1 MSDTLV
7 VNASPL
13 IFLGNAGRLDL
24 LRATGASRIVVPQ
37 AVFDEVT
44 ATKHSDRAA
53 AALVASD
60 WIERV
65 APIDLSPTI
74 TEWDLGSGESAV
86 IAVALE
92 ITGSRPV
99 IDDLAGRRC
108 ALALGLDVLGTLG
121 VVIAAYRRGE
131 IENARQVLLD
141 LRASGMWLSD
151 VLIERTLE
159 IGRPGKS
166 KDEIIGTSPAGR
178 TDARVQHVQIGYQC
192 PTKVVTM
199 MTPMN
204 TK

>member
-24 LRATGASRIVVPQ
+24 LRATGASRIIVPQ

-44 ATKHSDRAA
+44 ATQHSDRAA
-53 AALVASD
+53 VALAD

-65 APIDLSPTI
+65 APIDLPPTI

-86 IAVALE
+86 IAVALQ

-108 ALALGLDVLGTLG
+108 ALALGLDVTGTLG
-121 VVIAAYRRGE
+121 VVISAYRRGH
-131 IENARQVLLD
+131 IEDPRPVLLE
-141 LRASGMWLSD
+141 LRAAGMWLSD
-151 VLIERTLE
+151 VVIEGALRLAA
-159 IGRPGKS
+159 GK
-166 KDEIIGTSPAGR
+166 E
-178 TDARVQHVQIGYQC
+178 
-192 PTKVVTM
+192 
-199 MTPMN
+199 
-204 TK
+204 